1 MKISIAPGSRRILG
15 TAVALW
21 MALVGGT
28 AALAQSSQGSSAPSA
43 QASASDAATPPPQSN
58 PKRVSAVVTQVQA
71 LRKEGRNAQ
80 ALEALEAALKTAP
93 RDAQLR
99 FLYGVT
105 VAEAGRRDDA
115 IAVFESLVAD
125 FPELPEPHN
134 NLAVMH
140 AAAGELDK
148 ARAALENA
156 VRALPGYA
164 LAHENLGDLYLR
176 LAVRSWE
183 RAEQADAGNR
193 SAAAR
198 LALARE
204 LIQRITPAP
213 ASNAAPTRN

>member
-1 MKISIAPGSRRILG
+1 
-15 TAVALW
+15 
-21 MALVGGT
+21 MALAGGT
-28 AALAQSSQGSSAPSA
+28 AALAQSAQGASAPSA
-43 QASASDAATPPPQSN
+43 QAPASAAAAPPQQSD
-58 PKRVSAVVTQVQA
+58 PRRVSALVSQVHA
-71 LRKEGRNAQ
+71 LRKEGRTAQ
-80 ALEALEAALKTAP
+80 ALEALEAALKSAP

-115 IAVFESLVAD
+115 IAIFESLVAD
-125 FPELPEPHN
+125 FPELPEPYN

-140 AAAGELDK
+140 AAAGELDR

-183 RAEQADAGNR
+183 RAEQADPGNR

-204 LIQRITPAP
+204 LVQRITPAP
-213 ASNAAPTRN
+213 ASNATPARN